1 MISKAEII
9 LKNNVLNKSKRTT
22 APGIEAKNE
31 KGKILFS
38 SLKIW
43 ISKIPFGEGKEI
55 VPYPK
60 TSLIKKNTSAKTQKK
75 LHFTKTFFSSKRTDK
90 LEEEYK
96 FPRMKDVKAGIKISE
111 LLKKNL
117 QNGISYVLIDGV
129 NIEVSR
135 LVQFIQKIQKNSKT
149 ENEALQLQIE
159 KYIPGNVKLK
169 NIRINYEQNNISAIL
184 NVKKICW

>member
-38 SLKIW
+38 ALKIR
-43 ISKIPFGEGKEI
+43 ISKIPFAEGKEI

-75 LHFTKTFFSSKRTDK
+75 LHFTRTFFNSKRTGK
-90 LEEEYK
+90 SEEEYK
-96 FPRMKDVKAGIKISE
+96 FPRIKEVKAGIKKAIPKTNAVRGEKIITSWRTRMQRE
-111 LLKKNL
+111 TSIIVTITLWSSALKNL
-117 QNGISYVLIDGV
+117 TANFLK
-129 NIEVSR
+129 R
-135 LVQFIQKIQKNSKT
+135 
-149 ENEALQLQIE
+149 
-159 KYIPGNVKLK
+159 IPQTD
-169 NIRINYEQNNISAIL
+169 IR
-184 NVKKICW
+184 

>member
-1 MISKAEII
+1 MISKDEII
-9 LKNNVLNKSKRTT
+9 LKNNALNKSKRTT

-38 SLKIW
+38 ALKIW

-96 FPRMKDVKAGIKISE
+96 FPRMKDVKAGIKKAIPKTNAIKGEKIITSWRTSMQRE
-111 LLKKNL
+111 TSIIVTITLLSSALKNL
-117 QNGISYVLIDGV
+117 TANFLK
-129 NIEVSR
+129 R
-135 LVQFIQKIQKNSKT
+135 
-149 ENEALQLQIE
+149 
-159 KYIPGNVKLK
+159 IPHTD
-169 NIRINYEQNNISAIL
+169 IR
-184 NVKKICW
+184 

>member
-1 MISKAEII
+1 MGFLYKSGRVRSFILIFLTLLALVVSIPVGNHFISLI
-9 LKNNVLNKSKRTT
+9 NNGITKVLDDIQKET
-22 APGIEAKNE
+22 G
-31 KGKILFS
+31 
-38 SLKIW
+38 LKISYKSMSPSLMKNVCIRQIE
-43 ISKIPFGEGKEI
+43 ISSDNGNLLSIE
-55 VPYPK
+55 
-60 TSLIKKNTSAKTQKK
+60 N
-75 LHFTKTFFSSKRTDK
+75 
-90 LEEEYK
+90 
-96 FPRMKDVKAGIKISE
+96 VKAGIKISE

-184 NVKKICW
+184 NVKKINIDNNPKKIL